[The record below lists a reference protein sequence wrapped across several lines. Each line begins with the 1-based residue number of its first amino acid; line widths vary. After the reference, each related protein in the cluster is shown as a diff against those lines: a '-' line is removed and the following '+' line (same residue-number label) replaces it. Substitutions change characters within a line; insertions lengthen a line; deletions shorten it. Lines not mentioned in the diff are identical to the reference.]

1 MNMFSRTP
9 GSVTKINISVADC
22 TVSHTYV
29 TAVDLSVL
37 ATYQDSV

>member
-1 MNMFSRTP
+1 MLLLLYWNVVHP
-9 GSVTKINISVADC
+9 VPEAIVTC
-22 TVSHTYV
+22 V